1 MCDSGHD
8 SSGPLVFLDSSFRSG
23 KRIKSFRVRLT
34 AKETYAV
41 VHFLLERKTEEAA
54 ESYVKKLKIFLRTHT
69 KLNEQLLYLSDVVQA
84 VWSDAEPNDV
94 VKNSESSNSHLW
106 EQQRVK
112 VSRRR
117 ERERA
122 IQKRLE

>member
-8 SSGPLVFLDSSFRSG
+8 SSGPLSKFSV
-23 KRIKSFRVRLT
+23 
-34 AKETYAV
+34 A
-41 VHFLLERKTEEAA
+41 HFLLERKTEEAA
-54 ESYVKKLKIFLRTHT
+54 VSYVKKLKIFLRTHT

-112 VSRRR
+112 VSRLR
-117 ERERA
+117 ERERELY
-122 IQKRLE
+122 RNGWNE

>member
-1 MCDSGHD
+1 M
-8 SSGPLVFLDSSFRSG
+8 
-23 KRIKSFRVRLT
+23 T

-106 EQQRVK
+106 EQQKVK
-112 VSRRR
+112 VSRLR

-122 IQKRLE
+122 IQKQLE

>member
-1 MCDSGHD
+1 M
-8 SSGPLVFLDSSFRSG
+8 L
-23 KRIKSFRVRLT
+23 
-34 AKETYAV
+34 
-41 VHFLLERKTEEAA
+41 
-54 ESYVKKLKIFLRTHT
+54 KLKIFLRTHT

-84 VWSDAEPNDV
+84 VCSDAEPNDV

-117 ERERA
+117 LRERERELY
-122 IQKRLE
+122 RNSWNE